1 MPRLRVIGVGGGSVA
16 LACALLACGGAR
28 DERASLKASEPA
40 AMPGKPVVASAQP
53 APDAGAAPAAAKPSE
68 EVVHKRSRSMMGTV
82 IAITVIGG
90 AEAKV
95 VPAMDDALDEMQRL
109 EQVLSEWRPDSE
121 ISRINA
127 AAGERAVPV
136 GKDTIAVIE
145 AGLDIARWSG
155 GAFDLTWAAL
165 RGMYLFQ
172 PGQER
177 IPALAEV
184 RARLPLI
191 DYRKV
196 RVDER
201 AGTVMLM
208 KKGMAL
214 GTGGI
219 AKGYALDRAGAVL
232 SAAGI
237 ENFMI
242 FGGGQI
248 QVSGTRSGRPWRVG
262 IQHPRKDDYFA
273 FVEAT
278 SGSIATAGDYEHS
291 FVKDGKRWH
300 HIIDTRT
307 GLPVEH
313 TAAVTVVADSGLAAD
328 AVDTAIFVMG
338 AERALQIL
346 DKAPF
351 RADALIVDEDLRLH
365 VSPGMVKRLMM
376 RAQLQDGKL
385 PPGVSP

>member
-1 MPRLRVIGVGGGSVA
+1 
-16 LACALLACGGAR
+16 
-28 DERASLKASEPA
+28 
-40 AMPGKPVVASAQP
+40 
-53 APDAGAAPAAAKPSE
+53 
-68 EVVHKRSRSMMGTV
+68 
-82 IAITVIGG
+82 
-90 AEAKV
+90 
-95 VPAMDDALDEMQRL
+95 
-109 EQVLSEWRPDSE
+109 
-121 ISRINA
+121 
-127 AAGERAVPV
+127 
-136 GKDTIAVIE
+136 
-145 AGLDIARWSG
+145 
-155 GAFDLTWAAL
+155 
-165 RGMYLFQ
+165 
-172 PGQER
+172 
-177 IPALAEV
+177 
-184 RARLPLI
+184 
-191 DYRKV
+191 
-196 RVDER
+196 
-201 AGTVMLM
+201 MLM

-219 AKGYALDRAGAVL
+219 AKGYALDRAAAVL

-291 FVKDGKRWH
+291 FIKDGKRWH

-313 TAAVTVVADSGLAAD
+313 TVAVTVVADSGLAAD

-338 AERALQIL
+338 AERALKIL
-346 DKAPF
+346 DRSPF
-351 RADALIVDEDLRLH
+351 RADAVIVDKDLRLH
-365 VSPGMVKRLMM
+365 SNPGMLKRLVM

>member
-1 MPRLRVIGVGGGSVA
+1 LF
-16 LACALLACGGAR
+16 ACGGAR
-28 DERASLKASEPA
+28 DENGASQPASETPPSPKREA
-40 AMPGKPVVASAQP
+40 AAKPQANA
-53 APDAGAAPAAAKPSE
+53 AAPAAAVASAGE
-68 EVVHKRSRSMMGTV
+68 EIVHRRTRAMMGTV
-82 IAITVIGG
+82 MAITVIGG
-90 AEAKV
+90 EEA
-95 VPAMDDALDEMQRL
+95 PALAAMDAALDEMQRL
-109 EQVLSEWRPDSE
+109 EAVLSEWRPDSE

-127 AAGERAVPV
+127 AAGEHPVQV
-136 GKDTIAVIE
+136 GKHTLTVIR

-155 GAFDLTWAAL
+155 GAFDVTWAAL

-177 IPALAEV
+177 VPDMAEL

-201 AGTVMLM
+201 AGTVMLA

-214 GTGGI
+214 GMGGI

-232 SAAGI
+232 KAAGI

-291 FVKDGKRWH
+291 FIKDGRRWH

-313 TAAVTVVADSGLAAD
+313 TAAVTVVAESGLAAD

-338 AERALQIL
+338 AERALRIL

-351 RADALIVDEDLRLH
+351 RSDVVIVDKDLRLH
-365 VSPGMVKRLMM
+365 SNAGMRERLVM
-376 RAQLQDGKL
+376 RVELQDGKI
-385 PPGVSP
+385 PPGDAP

>member
-1 MPRLRVIGVGGGSVA
+1 M
-16 LACALLACGGAR
+16 
-28 DERASLKASEPA
+28 
-40 AMPGKPVVASAQP
+40 
-53 APDAGAAPAAAKPSE
+53 
-68 EVVHKRSRSMMGTV
+68 HKRSRAMMGTV
-82 IAITVIGG
+82 IAISVMGE
-90 AEAKV
+90 AESKAL
-95 VPAMDDALDEMQRL
+95 PAMDAALDEMQRL
-109 EQVLSEWRPDSE
+109 EAVLSEWRPDSE

-127 AAGERAVPV
+127 AAGERAVAV
-136 GKDTIAVIE
+136 GKDTLAVIK

-177 IPALAEV
+177 IPERAEL

-196 RVDER
+196 RIDEQ
-201 AGTVMLM
+201 AGTVQLM
-208 KKGMAL
+208 QKGMAL

-232 SAAGI
+232 KAAGLN
-237 ENFMI
+237 NFMI

-248 QVSGTRSGRPWRVG
+248 QVSGSKSGRPWRVG

-273 FVEAT
+273 FVEAND
-278 SGSIATAGDYEHS
+278 GSIATAGDYEHS

-300 HIIDTRT
+300 HIIDTNT

-313 TAAVTVVADSGLAAD
+313 TMSVTVVAESGLAAD

-338 AERALQIL
+338 AKRALKIL

-351 RADALIVDEDLRLH
+351 KADAVIVDEDLRVH
-365 VSPGMVKRLMM
+365 SNEGMRKRLVM
-376 RAQLQDGKL
+376 RAELQDGRL
-385 PPGVSP
+385 PPGDAP

>member
-1 MPRLRVIGVGGGSVA
+1 MALRATLVG
-16 LACALLACGGAR
+16 LLCAIAACGTAKDEGTAAR
-28 DERASLKASEPA
+28 AAAAETPVPGSPVAPSASPPSARAGDSQPGPA
-40 AMPGKPVVASAQP
+40 A
-53 APDAGAAPAAAKPSE
+53 E
-68 EVVHKRSRSMMGTV
+68 IVHKRSRSMMGTI

-90 AEAKV
+90 AESKAL
-95 VPAMDDALDEMQRL
+95 PAMDAALDEMQRL
-109 EQVLSEWRPDSE
+109 EAVLSEWRPDSE

-136 GKDTIAVIE
+136 GKDTIAVIK
-145 AGLDIARWSG
+145 AGLDIGRWSG
-155 GAFDLTWAAL
+155 GAFDLSWAAL

-177 IPALAEV
+177 IPDAAEL
-184 RARLPLI
+184 RARLSFI

-196 RVDER
+196 HVDEQ
-201 AGTVMLM
+201 ASTVKLA
-208 KKGMAL
+208 KKGMVL

-232 SAAGI
+232 RAAGLHD
-237 ENFMI
+237 FMI

-278 SGSIATAGDYEHS
+278 DGSIATAGDYEHS
-291 FVKDGKRWH
+291 FVKDGRRWH

-307 GLPVEH
+307 GLPVQH
-313 TAAVTVVADSGLAAD
+313 TMSVTVVAESGLAAD

-338 AERALQIL
+338 AERALKIL

-351 RADALIVDEDLRLH
+351 AADVLIVDRDLRLH
-365 VSPGMVKRLMM
+365 SNEGMRKRLVM
-376 RAQLQDGKL
+376 RAELQDGRL
-385 PPGVSP
+385 PPGDWP

>member
-1 MPRLRVIGVGGGSVA
+1 MKRLRVMTLA
-16 LACALLACGGAR
+16 LACALLACGGPR
-28 DERASLKASEPA
+28 EESASKPSEPA
-40 AMPGKPVVASAQP
+40 AVPGKPAVGSAQP
-53 APDAGAAPAAAKPSE
+53 APGADAAPGAAKKPE
-68 EVVHKRSRSMMGTV
+68 EIVHKRSRSMMGTV

-90 AEAKV
+90 DESKV
-95 VPAMDDALDEMQRL
+95 LPAMDAALDEMQRL

-136 GKDTIAVIE
+136 GKDTIAVIK
-145 AGLDIARWSG
+145 AGLDIARWSS

-172 PGQER
+172 PGKER
-177 IPALAEV
+177 VPELAEV
-184 RARLPLI
+184 RARLRLI

-196 RVDER
+196 RVDEQ

-232 SAAGI
+232 TAAGI

-262 IQHPRKDDYFA
+262 IQHPRKDDYFG

-291 FVKDGKRWH
+291 FIKDGKRWH

-313 TAAVTVVADSGLAAD
+313 TSAVTVVADSGLAAD

-338 AERALQIL
+338 AERALKIL

-351 RADALIVDEDLRLH
+351 KADAVIVDKDLRLH
-365 VSPGMVKRLMM
+365 VSPGMVKRLVM
-376 RAQLQDGKL
+376 RAPLTDGAL
-385 PPGVSP
+385 PPGESP

>member
-1 MPRLRVIGVGGGSVA
+1 MVA
-16 LACALLACGGAR
+16 LRATLLGLLCVLAACGAR
-28 DERASLKASEPA
+28 DEDA
-40 AMPGKPVVASAQP
+40 AAQSTAVEVPVPSAP
-53 APDAGAAPAAAKPSE
+53 AAPAPNAPATPPSPPQE
-68 EVVHKRSRSMMGTV
+68 IMHKRSRAMMGTV
-82 IAITVIGG
+82 IAISVMG
-90 AEAKV
+90 ASESKAL
-95 VPAMDDALDEMQRL
+95 PAMDAALDEMQRL
-109 EQVLSEWRPDSE
+109 EAVLSEWRPDSE

-136 GKDTIAVIE
+136 GKDTLAVIK
-145 AGLDIARWSG
+145 AGIDIGRWSG

-177 IPALAEV
+177 IPERAEL

-196 RVDER
+196 RIDEQ
-201 AGTVMLM
+201 AGTVKLM

-232 SAAGI
+232 RAAGLT
-237 ENFMI
+237 NFMI

-248 QVSGTRSGRPWRVG
+248 QVSGSKNGRPWRVG

-278 SGSIATAGDYEHS
+278 DGSIATAGDYEHS
-291 FVKDGKRWH
+291 FVQDGKRWH
-300 HIIDTRT
+300 HIIDTKT

-313 TAAVTVVADSGLAAD
+313 TMSVTVVAESGLAAD

-338 AERALQIL
+338 AERALKIL

-351 RADALIVDEDLRLH
+351 KADAVIVDKDLRVH
-365 VSPGMVKRLMM
+365 SNEGMRKRLVM
-376 RAQLQDGKL
+376 RAELQDGRL
-385 PPGVSP
+385 PPGTAP